1 LKNWILEVAF
11 YKGQDS
17 SDHDKIRRMD
27 YSLTESS
34 KQYIEFVSYCVCI
47 FHLSFWK
54 QIIYGIIFKT
64 RLAELLKI
72 LNKNVL

>member
-1 LKNWILEVAF
+1 LYLKRSCSFFVCLDYKDLFSPLKNWILEVAF

-47 FHLSFWK
+47 FHLSF
-54 QIIYGIIFKT
+54 
-64 RLAELLKI
+64 
-72 LNKNVL
+72 